1 MSKNNEVFIPETL
14 DWCCHHYVPKNP
26 AYITCKEFGRCD
38 GMDGSCWWC
47 MEMTPYQ
54 WHMCVDEAW
63 IQSLLRPISKTRFTT
78 REEAAA
84 FIEKYKQR
92 NPLGNGRRVILKNEN
107 KLP

>member
-63 IQSLLRPISKTRFTT
+63 IQSLLRPISKQDLRHG
-78 REEAAA
+78 
-84 FIEKYKQR
+84 KKPLPLLR
-92 NPLGNGRRVILKNEN
+92 NINRGTLWEMGGG
-107 KLP
+107 